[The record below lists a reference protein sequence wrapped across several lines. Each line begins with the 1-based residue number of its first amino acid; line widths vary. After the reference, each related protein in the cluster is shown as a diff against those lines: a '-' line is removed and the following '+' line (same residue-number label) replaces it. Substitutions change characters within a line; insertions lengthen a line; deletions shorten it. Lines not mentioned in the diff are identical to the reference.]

1 MKISLQNG
9 SETLNFPAFN
19 LRDSRFT
26 FGGAAEV
33 VTVFDV
39 VSPITLDTKYE
50 MKYFH

>member
-1 MKISLQNG
+1 MKILHYG

-39 VSPITLDTKYE
+39 VYPITLDTKYE
-50 MKYFH
+50 KNTFID